1 LAAQLVLDRREK
13 TLAMGEVGILQDVKT
28 HDALSSKCYL
38 FIEHNEATFSGRLSC
53 DSAAL
58 CQKIVKLLK
67 QHRGKPLRFIGKLG
81 IDFTDTEISLSSA
94 A

>member
-1 LAAQLVLDRREK
+1 
-13 TLAMGEVGILQDVKT
+13 MGEIGTLQDVKT

-38 FIEHNEATFSGRLSC
+38 FIEHNEATFIGRISC

-67 QHRGKPLRFIGKLG
+67 QHRGKSLSFIGGLG
-81 IDFTDTEISLSSA
+81 IDFTATEISLSSA
-94 A
+94 